1 MLFIWHSVFDSY
13 YSQHSGW
20 YIFSAKE
27 SKRYKALF
35 ISCSGF
41 WLLLFKRRAHPVFMF
56 FYCPGNIEKEWMVIS
71 DARQRKQG
79 RQKSVLPPV
88 SSWRNLA
95 GRFTFGV
102 SKCKVFS
109 SVFQWTGCC
118 ASFGIC
124 FCPRELSLER
134 IHAVLPFFLLNGW
147 KCLVFCLWGLL
158 SYACWQQRMK
168 QLKSHYSILIF
179 ALAHFFAFLNKSD
192 PFFLTKIY
200 VNLCSSEYFLGEN
213 YLPVYQNSFCSSS
226 QAPAKPLLW
235 LEQTMWLIVFKF
247 LCCFS
252 SCISMTAYQPLKFH
266 ASCRVLRPS
275 CPLIHPSDKHDKDLW
290 S

>member
-56 FYCPGNIEKEWMVIS
+56 FYCPGNIEKERMVIS

-124 FCPRELSLER
+124 FCLRELSLER
-134 IHAVLPFFLLNGW
+134 IHAVLPFFLLNRW
-147 KCLVFCLWGLL
+147 ECLVFYLWGLL

-179 ALAHFFAFLNKSD
+179 ALTPFFFAFLNKSGL
-192 PFFLTKIY
+192 FLNK
-200 VNLCSSEYFLGEN
+200 NLCECVKLWVFPCGKLSPCLPEFILQLFASSNQALALAGANHVVDSLHIFVLLLTLYLHDCLSTTPISCFL
-213 YLPVYQNSFCSSS
+213 QSS
-226 QAPAKPLLW
+226 
-235 LEQTMWLIVFKF
+235 
-247 LCCFS
+247 
-252 SCISMTAYQPLKFH
+252 
-266 ASCRVLRPS
+266 
-275 CPLIHPSDKHDKDLW
+275 
-290 S
+290 